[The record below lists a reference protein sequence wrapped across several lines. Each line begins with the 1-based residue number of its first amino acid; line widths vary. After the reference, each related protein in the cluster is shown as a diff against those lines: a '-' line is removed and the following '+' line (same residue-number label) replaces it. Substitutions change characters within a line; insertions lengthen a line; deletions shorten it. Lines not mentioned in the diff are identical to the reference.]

1 MVAFARAQ
9 TLVSLTQVKP
19 ALAAVIPRRD
29 RCLGV
34 RRVRADASVEINT
47 HPTGVRN
54 VLDAQDRGQV
64 GMLGR
69 GCGTMICEACKDR
82 RHEDCRGGSWC
93 DCQHKEPMDEG
104 HAEPPENWVR
114 QG

>member
-1 MVAFARAQ
+1 
-9 TLVSLTQVKP
+9 
-19 ALAAVIPRRD
+19 
-29 RCLGV
+29 
-34 RRVRADASVEINT
+34 
-47 HPTGVRN
+47 
-54 VLDAQDRGQV
+54 
-64 GMLGR
+64 
-69 GCGTMICEACKDR
+69 MICEACKDR